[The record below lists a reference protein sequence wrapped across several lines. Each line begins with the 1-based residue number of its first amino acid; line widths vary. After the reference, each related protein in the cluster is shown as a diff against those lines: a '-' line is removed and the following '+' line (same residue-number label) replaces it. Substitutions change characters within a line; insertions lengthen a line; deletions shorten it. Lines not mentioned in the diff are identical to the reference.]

1 MEIIEVNYYVFLH
14 KYNYIH
20 NIHVILLKKNLFI
33 LKIANIKTQK
43 YYYRIIIL
51 K

>member
-14 KYNYIH
+14 KYKSIY
-20 NIHVILLKKNLFI
+20 NIHVILLKKNVFI

-43 YYYRIIIL
+43 YYYRIIL